1 MLGGLSASTYCIAFG
16 TLYGILFG
24 AGLGQ
29 PLSLLLALS
38 ASYLSAVVMVPQRH
52 DQQQDSQH
60 TTHARTCVWAG
71 VDAGVRVVQLGGGD
85 HAEEAIATA
94 GDGRGGGRDG

>member
-16 TLYGILFG
+16 TLYAILFG

-52 DQQQDSQH
+52 DQQRHLNDTAHSDSYD
-60 TTHARTCVWAG
+60 TTRTG
-71 VDAGVRVVQLGGGD
+71 V
-85 HAEEAIATA
+85 
-94 GDGRGGGRDG
+94 

>member
-16 TLYGILFG
+16 TLYAILFG

-38 ASYLSAVVMVPQRH
+38 ASYLSAVVMVPQHDQRHYTTHCTTRH
-52 DQQQDSQH
+52 DTTND
-60 TTHARTCVWAG
+60 TTHNT
-71 VDAGVRVVQLGGGD
+71 
-85 HAEEAIATA
+85 
-94 GDGRGGGRDG
+94 